1 MAVQLKTAEDDKVS
15 LQQALKSEIESRM
28 QLEGKVWTMYIVSL
42 GIYQF
47 MWSGDKEWERQGL
60 CDTIF
65 ACPSCNDTDEMAKH
79 LFF

>member
-47 MWSGDKEWERQGL
+47 M
-60 CDTIF
+60 
-65 ACPSCNDTDEMAKH
+65 
-79 LFF
+79 